1 MKTVGIDGSRAFLKY
16 RTGIEE
22 YSYQVVKHLRGAIP
36 AETQVK
42 LYVRKK
48 LRTRGRKLVF
58 IYPEIDF
65 VLPSNWQLVG
75 IWAPRFWT
83 QAGLSLEMLLRPVDT
98 LFVPAHTLPLI
109 GGRRNVVTVH
119 GLEYEVSPESYGFW
133 ERLYMRVSIRY
144 SCYKADTVVAV
155 SENTKRDL
163 MRLYGTQEEK
173 IAVIGEGYQKDTIS
187 NFKFQISNSQ
197 PYVLFIGRIEER
209 KNVVRIIEAFEILK
223 ERYQLPH
230 QLVLVGKSG
239 FGYRAIN
246 YKLEAT
252 SWKEDIIEKG
262 YVTEEEKFEL
272 LRNAD
277 VFVFPSLYEGF
288 GLPVLEAQAVG
299 VPVVTSNTSSLP
311 EVGGE
316 GAIYADPLSSESI
329 AKGIYTVL
337 QMSEEE
343 KGQLQKKG
351 FENLER
357 FSWEQCA
364 QSVSRQF

>member
-1 MKTVGIDGSRAFLKY
+1 
-16 RTGIEE
+16 
-22 YSYQVVKHLRGAIP
+22 
-36 AETQVK
+36 
-42 LYVRKK
+42 
-48 LRTRGRKLVF
+48 
-58 IYPEIDF
+58 
-65 VLPSNWQLVG
+65 
-75 IWAPRFWT
+75 
-83 QAGLSLEMLLRPVDT
+83 
-98 LFVPAHTLPLI
+98 
-109 GGRRNVVTVH
+109 
-119 GLEYEVSPESYGFW
+119 
-133 ERLYMRVSIRY
+133 
-144 SCYKADTVVAV
+144 
-155 SENTKRDL
+155 